1 MPYKVI
7 TGIYIIINIKNDKV
21 YIGSAKS
28 ILSRLSNHKYQL
40 NKNKHFNKHLQSSYN
55 KYGFD
60 NFNFNILEET
70 DLDNLEK
77 LEEFYINEYKSNNTI
92 FGYNKRIDCRTNLGL
107 KFSEEHIE
115 NLRKSHIG
123 NNQSEESKIKIAE
136 SLYKS
141 VYKINDKLEILS
153 EYKSIIEAAS
163 DNNMNTT
170 SISACCRGKLN
181 SSGGYYWSFVKNY
194 NKNKKYKK
202 ISKINK
208 KHTKFVYKN
217 TITNEEFFKL
227 KDVSKQTGI
236 KNTTLH
242 NMFSGL
248 NKNKTNFIRY
258 ER

>member
-1 MPYKVI
+1 MPHKVI
-7 TGIYIIINIKNDKV
+7 TGIYIIKNIKNNKV

-55 KYGFD
+55 KYGFGS
-60 NFNFNILEET
+60 FTFNILEET
-70 DLDNLEK
+70 DLDNLQK
-77 LEEFYINEYKSNNTI
+77 LEEYYIKEKYKSNNTL
-92 FGYNKRIDCRTNLGL
+92 FGYNKRIDCKTNLGL
-107 KFSEEHIE
+107 KYSEEHIE

-123 NNQSEESKIKIAE
+123 NKHSEESKIKIAE
-136 SLYKS
+136 SRYKS
-141 VYKINDKLEILS
+141 IYKISDKLEILCK
-153 EYKSIIEAAS
+153 YKSILEAS
-163 DNNMNTT
+163 IDNNINSN

-181 SSGGYYWSFVKNY
+181 SSGGYYWSFVESY
-194 NKNKKYKK
+194 DKNKKYKK

-208 KHTKFVYKN
+208 QKKFVYKN
-217 TITNEEFFKL
+217 TLTNEVFFKL
-227 KDVSKQTGI
+227 KDVSEQTGI

-242 NMFSGL
+242 NMFSGI